1 MSTRLYRD
9 GFQFERFYAKN
20 LGEFSDDIGAMLH
33 FALPDH
39 SSGLEHHDCKD
50 QLLDGVDGKFIR
62 LFGGLEHVKGHLDQE
77 GYEQLSMDI
86 CRAFYLLKLED
97 YDGFARTI
105 NGMDEVLG
113 ASRRR
118 KKTANDDA

>member
-9 GFQFERFYAKN
+9 GFQIERFYAN
-20 LGEFSDDIGAMLH
+20 DLEEFFDELAAMLR

-39 SSGLEHHDCKD
+39 SDGLEHHDCKD

-62 LFGGLEHVKGHLDQE
+62 LFGGLERVKGQLDKE
-77 GYEQLSMDI
+77 GYEQLSMNI
-86 CRAFYLLKLED
+86 CKAFYLLRLED

-105 NGMDEVLG
+105 NGMDDVLG